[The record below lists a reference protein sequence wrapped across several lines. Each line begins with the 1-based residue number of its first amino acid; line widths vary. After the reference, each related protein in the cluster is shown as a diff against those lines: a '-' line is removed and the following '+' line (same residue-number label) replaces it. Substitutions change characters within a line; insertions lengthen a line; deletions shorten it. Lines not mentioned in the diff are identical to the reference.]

1 MTDTLSRVEDA
12 VATALVSIYGG
23 SLGATIYK
31 GFDGD
36 EMSLPAIVVAAE
48 SESPTADGIRTACG
62 LSTEV
67 VCSVSVISNAADS
80 MRSDHGA
87 IAYAVEAVV
96 KRSVDQMTTA
106 CNAAAITGLTV
117 QDVNYSGASHSYEDQ
132 RRTSSF
138 SVTLTVHAI

>member
-67 VCSVSVISNAADS
+67 VCSVSVISTAGDS
-80 MRSDHGA
+80 MRYDQGA
-87 IAYAVEAVV
+87 IAYAIEAALN
-96 KRSVDQMTTA
+96 RAVDQMTTGS
-106 CNAAAITGLTV
+106 NAAAITGLTV
-117 QDVNYSGASHSYEDQ
+117 QRGHYCRASDHY
-132 RRTSSF
+132 
-138 SVTLTVHAI
+138 